1 MCTNPVAMM
10 RFILLLLFLSSSVL
24 SFAQDTL
31 PNFSVRK
38 VGTGRNVIGWVN
50 QFNNIRQISI
60 QRSFDSLKNY
70 KTILSVADPKAIQN
84 GFSDTKA
91 PTDSMWYRLF
101 YAMEGGAFYFTQ
113 AKRPYRDTSSITIV
127 EPPKIVAPAPKKP
140 DGFVPSFYIYTN
152 REGYVHI
159 SLPDADRKKYSIK
172 FFEDDNTFLFELKSI
187 KERSLTLDKTAFY
200 HAGWFR
206 FEIYNDDQLVERHK
220 FYLAKDF

>member
-1 MCTNPVAMM
+1 MTK
-10 RFILLLLFLSSSVL
+10 FIFFFLFLFLSFSVL
-24 SFAQDTL
+24 AQDTL
-31 PNFSVRK
+31 PRFTVRN
-38 VGTGRNVIGWVN
+38 VSTGRNVIGWVN
-50 QFNNIRQISI
+50 QFPNIRQISI

-84 GFSDTKA
+84 GFADTKA
-91 PTDSMWYRLF
+91 PNDSMWYRLF

-113 AKRPYRDTSSITIV
+113 AKRSFRDTSANAFVEQPRIV
-127 EPPKIVAPAPKKP
+127 PSGPKRP
-140 DGFVPSFYIYTN
+140 DGFVPSFYVYTN

-159 SLPDADRKKYSIK
+159 SLPDADRKKYSLK
-172 FFEDDNTFLFELKSI
+172 FFEDDDIFLFELKSI

-206 FEIYNDDQLVERHK
+206 FELYNDEKLVERHK